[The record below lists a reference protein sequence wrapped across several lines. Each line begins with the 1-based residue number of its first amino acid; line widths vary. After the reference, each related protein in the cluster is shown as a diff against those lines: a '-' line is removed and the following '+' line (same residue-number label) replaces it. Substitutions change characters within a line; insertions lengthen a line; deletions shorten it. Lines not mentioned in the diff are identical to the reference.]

1 MTPLTDDAFPIQPGD
16 WLLCQNGHRA
26 FKAVTT
32 IDSGSRI
39 LPADFVDEAGA
50 APKLGAEVVCPKC
63 GAAVVI
69 NIDGRTRPWSIERAK
84 A

>member
-1 MTPLTDDAFPIQPGD
+1 MTTHADTDFPIHPGD

-26 FKAVTT
+26 FKAAAR
-32 IDSGSRI
+32 IDAGSRI

-69 NIDGRTRPWSIERAK
+69 NIDGRTRPWSIERAP